1 MALKLDDNLL
11 TELGLGQLPA
21 EEKRAFLAHIYEKL
35 EMNVGVRLAEQMSE
49 QQLMEFE
56 QLINS
61 GDDNGAFQ
69 WLETTFPGYKAVV
82 ADEFEKLKIE
92 VRQVAPQVLA
102 ASQQQAAV
110 AQGHPDAGVGMPQ
123 QYAPAEPQQ
132 PQQPQ
137 PFAAPQQQQYGP
149 QPAVPGPQPGYDQ
162 PMQSPQGAQQ
172 PPAASPG
179 WPQQQ

>member
-11 TELGLGQLPA
+11 VELGLGQLPA

-49 QQLMEFE
+49 QQLLDFE

-82 ADEFEKLKIE
+82 ADEFEKLKLE

-102 ASQQQAAV
+102 ASQQQAIA
-110 AQGHPDAGVGMPQ
+110 AQSPGDVPQ
-123 QYAPAEPQQ
+123 QYAPPQPQQSPVTLPQQ
-132 PQQPQ
+132 PYN
-137 PFAAPQQQQYGP
+137 PQQAP
-149 QPAVPGPQPGYDQ
+149 EPQPGYSQ
-162 PMQSPQGAQQ
+162 PMPPSPSQSGAQQ
-172 PPAASPG
+172 PPASPG
-179 WPQQQ
+179 WPQQ